1 MPTAKPPID
10 AKADEMRGA
19 LVKRDPYPVLV
30 EQHATFELSLNVS
43 ARR

>member
-10 AKADEMRGA
+10 AKTDEMRAA
-19 LVKRDPYPVLV
+19 LVKRDPYPVLI
-30 EQHATFELSLNVS
+30 EQPFELSLNVS